1 MPPTSAAG
9 RFQFAEES
17 ANSVSVW
24 IPRRGAA
31 SMMRRAVSAPA
42 RCPAERGSPRDVAQR
57 PLPSEIMA
65 TCKPEFA
72 GGANSAPSAAAGAGG
87 REEGMGTTTCEVPS
101 AGPAALAGDGNG
113 CSAGVA
119 DSIGYPIS
127 AANQR
132 FYKLSCKL
140 LCNAKY
146 VGKKIL
152 PVATPR
158 AWRGSALPC
167 D

>member
-1 MPPTSAAG
+1 MQPQSGCGGGLGISDGLA
-9 RFQFAEES
+9 Q
-17 ANSVSVW
+17 
-24 IPRRGAA
+24 RRGH
-31 SMMRRAVSAPA
+31 AVA
-42 RCPAERGSPRDVAQR
+42 
-57 PLPSEIMA
+57 
-65 TCKPEFA
+65 
-72 GGANSAPSAAAGAGG
+72 AAAGAGG
-87 REEGMGTTTCEVPS
+87 REAGMGTTTCEVPS
-101 AGPAALAGDGNG
+101 AGPAALAGDGIC

-132 FYKLSCKL
+132 FCELSCKL
-140 LCNAKY
+140 LCTAKCL
-146 VGKKIL
+146 GKKIL